1 MTEDWRIL
9 RALALYRLLLDSL
22 LLVLFETNTGKDLFG
37 QIAPMWFHL
46 TCIVYAIA
54 ALLLLVPIQRRW
66 PRIEI
71 QAPVHCVVDIAAIIS
86 LLYAAG
92 GLGTR
97 LGVLMITPVVAC
109 GLVLERRGALMLP
122 FLAIGSLF
130 AEEVVRTSPHYGT
143 SELTGTILLGFI
155 LLGSTF
161 AANTV
166 AARARRSEALAA
178 RVGSEF
184 ANLSQLNQRII
195 ENLATGVLVVDDQ
208 SRAHVLNDAARRQ
221 LGTRRDDDAI
231 PLAQVFPALDRALR
245 EWRTNP
251 HLEPSPVLPR
261 GGQPELMPRIVRL
274 NPSSANSTLVLLD
287 ETARLREQAQQMKL
301 AALGRL
307 SASIAHEIRNPLSA
321 IHQAAQLLGES
332 DQIPETDRKMV
343 AIIERHTARID
354 KIINDVL
361 HLSRRSEATPTTL
374 ELTQWLLRAVEAYGE
389 AHPERRPQ
397 FELEQDTPVLHV
409 RFDPGHLQQILFN
422 LWDNSFEHAGRPAT
436 RLHIR
441 LHCGLLMPLNQP
453 FLEVS
458 DDGSGIPDE
467 LLDRVFEPFFT
478 TAHQG
483 TGLGLYLARE
493 MCEYNQARLEYIRP
507 EAGPRGDTGACFR
520 LIFAGAGDTTGS

>member
-1 MTEDWRIL
+1 MSEDWRIL

-22 LLVLFETNTGKDLFG
+22 LLILFETNIGKDLFG
-37 QIAPMWFHL
+37 QIAPMWFHI
-46 TCIVYAIA
+46 TCVIYAIV

-71 QAPVHCVVDIAAIIS
+71 QAPLHCLVDVAAIIS

-97 LGVLMITPVVAC
+97 LGVLMITPVVGCA
-109 GLVLERRGALMLP
+109 LVLERRWALMLP
-122 FLAIGSLF
+122 VMAIGSLF
-130 AEEVVRTSPHYGT
+130 AEEVIRTSPHYGT
-143 SELTGTILLGFI
+143 SEFTGTLLLGVI

-161 AANTV
+161 VANTV
-166 AARARRSEALAA
+166 AQRARRSEALAA

-184 ANLSQLNQRII
+184 ENLSQLNQRII
-195 ENLATGVLVVDDQ
+195 ENLATGVLVVDEQ
-208 SRAHVLNDAARRQ
+208 SRAHVLNAAARRQ
-221 LGTRRDDDAI
+221 LGTRRDDDAV
-231 PLAQVFPALDRALR
+231 PLARVFPALDRALR

-251 HLEPSPVLPR
+251 HLEPTPVLPR
-261 GGQPELMPRIVRL
+261 GGQPELLPRILRL
-274 NPSSANSTLVLLD
+274 NPANSSSMLVLLD

-332 DQIPETDRKMV
+332 EQVPADDRKLV

-374 ELTQWLLRAVEAYGE
+374 ELTHWLPRAVELYGE
-389 AHPERRPQ
+389 GHPDRRPQ
-397 FELEQDTPVLHV
+397 FELQLEQSPLAV

-422 LWDNSFEHAGRPAT
+422 LWDNSFEHAGRPT
-436 RLHIR
+436 SKLHIHLR
-441 LHCGLLMPLNQP
+441 CGLLGAPGQP
-453 FLEVS
+453 YLEVS
-458 DDGSGIPDE
+458 DDGAGIPE
-467 LLDRVFEPFFT
+467 SLLDRVFEPFFT

-493 MCEYNQARLEYIRP
+493 MCEYNQARLEYLRRD
-507 EAGPRGDTGACFR
+507 AGACFR
-520 LIFAGAGDTTGS
+520 LIFAGAGEVT